1 MTKREAI
8 ELTHT
13 YDRLQA
19 IGITRDDCD
28 RLRRISMTLRKWFEY
43 ECGTG
48 DGNVSVSI
56 ERDGPNGDGKPF
68 RRVQYPSAH
77 GYVDR
82 RYPIADKE
90 TGARKRLAAIMA
102 QYPTLTA
109 FIQSD
114 PRGCALYIL
123 RPQDLTGDKGPLPIE
138 SAYTRGI
145 AIG

>member
-8 ELTHT
+8 ERTHT
-13 YDRLQA
+13 DDRLQA
-19 IGITRDDCD
+19 IGISRDDCD

-48 DGNVSVSI
+48 DGQVSVSI
-56 ERDGPNGDGKPF
+56 ERDGPDGDGKPF
-68 RRVQYPSAH
+68 RRIQYPTA
-77 GYVDR
+77 GAYVDR

-109 FIQSD
+109 YVQGD

-123 RPQDLTGDKGPLPIE
+123 RPQDLAGDLPID
-138 SAYTRGI
+138 SVYTRGI